1 MFLQWNEKVTN
12 FKHAVLF
19 RKVVELGSMAGAA
32 KALNVTPSVI
42 SKRVAELENSLGVQ
56 LLIRTTRKLEVTEAG
71 EYFYQTFC
79 QIGGD
84 WEELITEVARLG
96 ERPAGLLTI
105 AAPALVHSR
114 VLMGSLNSFST
125 LYPDISFDLKGV
137 DYEDIPVKHA
147 DISLSRDV
155 EALNSAMFVRVPLY
169 SYSNQLFASPAYLS
183 KYGIPKTL
191 GDLAQHQ
198 CLAYGQHSPSST
210 WVFKGGDSVSFSPYM
225 CSDKTEILIQA
236 AINGQGIIYVP
247 ELILQKELAQAWL
260 VRLNIQGSE
269 SKLFEFVAYYRKQPH
284 LPRKCRVF
292 LDFLKRQ
299 NGNGQ

>member
-1 MFLQWNEKVTN
+1 
-12 FKHAVLF
+12 
-19 RKVVELGSMAGAA
+19 MASAA

-42 SKRVAELENSLGVQ
+42 SKRVAELEDSLGVQ

-79 QIGGD
+79 QIDGD
-84 WEELITEVARLG
+84 WEELITEVTRLG
-96 ERPAGLLTI
+96 ERPAGRLTI

-114 VLMGSLNSFST
+114 VLMGSLNSFSM
-125 LYPDISFDLKGV
+125 LYPDILFDLKGV

-155 EALNSAMFVRVPLY
+155 ETLNSAMFVRVPLY
-169 SYSNQLFASPAYLS
+169 SYYNQLFASPAYLA
-183 KYGIPKTL
+183 KYGSPKTL

-198 CLAYGQHSPSST
+198 CLAYGQHTSTST
-210 WVFKGGDSVSFSPYM
+210 WVFKEGESVNFSPYM
-225 CSDKTEILIQA
+225 CSDNTEILIQA

-247 ELILQKELAQAWL
+247 ELILKKELAQTWL
-260 VRLNIQGSE
+260 VHLNIQGSE
-269 SKLFEFVAYYRKQPH
+269 SKLFEFVAYYRKQSH